1 MKRYNVR
8 VAAADK
14 NKDTRH
20 AGQAPGHTTLP
31 DVGMLDDIPL
41 FTDLDRAELA
51 LLSSKAITR
60 HYPRNTIILNEGED
74 SDSLYVIRSGR
85 VKVFLGNDAGREVIL
100 NVQGP
105 GEYFGELAL
114 IDSGPRSASVITQEK
129 STLSII
135 SKTDFEDFLRQHPAA
150 TVKIMRGM
158 VKRLRA
164 LTENVRSLALMDV
177 YGRVARLLL
186 KLSQPE
192 GEIRVIRDVLTQ
204 QDIADRVG
212 ASREM
217 VSRILKDLREGGY
230 IEVHDRHITLLENL
244 PHGW

>member
-1 MKRYNVR
+1 VLDL
-8 VAAADK
+8 A
-14 NKDTRH
+14 
-20 AGQAPGHTTLP
+20 
-31 DVGMLDDIPL
+31 MLDKIPL
-41 FTDLDRAELA
+41 FSDLDTAELE
-51 LLSSKAITR
+51 LLSSRTVTR
-60 HYPRNTIILNEGED
+60 QYPRNTIIINEGD
-74 SDSLYVIRSGR
+74 HSDSLYIIRAGS
-85 VKVFLGNDAGREVIL
+85 VKVFLSSDEGKEVIL
-100 NVQGP
+100 NVQKT

-129 STLSII
+129 STLSLI
-135 SKTDFEDFLRQHPAA
+135 SKADFEDFLRQHPAA
-150 TVKIMRGM
+150 TVKIMRGL

-192 GEIRVIRDVLTQ
+192 GEVRVIRDALTQ

-230 IEVHDRHITLLENL
+230 IEVHDRHITLLDRL

>member
-1 MKRYNVR
+1 
-8 VAAADK
+8 
-14 NKDTRH
+14 
-20 AGQAPGHTTLP
+20 
-31 DVGMLDDIPL
+31 MLDQIPL
-41 FTDLDRAELA
+41 FSDLDADELE
-51 LLSSKAITR
+51 LLSARMVTR
-60 HYPRNTIILNEGED
+60 KYPRNTVVLNEGD
-74 SDSLYVIRSGR
+74 HSDSLYIIRSGS
-85 VKVFLGNDAGREVIL
+85 VKVFLSNDEGKEIVL
-100 NVQGP
+100 NVQRA

-129 STLSII
+129 TVLSLIA
-135 SKTDFEDFLRQHPAA
+135 KPDFEEFLCQHPAA
-150 TVKIMRGM
+150 TVKIMRGL
-158 VKRLRA
+158 VKRLRV
-164 LTENVRSLALMDV
+164 LTDNVRSLALMDV

-192 GEIRVIRDVLTQ
+192 GEVRVVREALTQ

-230 IEVHDRHITLLENL
+230 IEVHSRHITLLEQL

>member
-1 MKRYNVR
+1 
-8 VAAADK
+8 
-14 NKDTRH
+14 
-20 AGQAPGHTTLP
+20 
-31 DVGMLDDIPL
+31 MLDKIPL
-41 FTDLDRAELA
+41 FSDLDATELE
-51 LLSSKAITR
+51 LLSTR
-60 HYPRNTIILNEGED
+60 MVTRQYPRNTIIINEGD
-74 SDSLYVIRSGR
+74 HSDSLYVIRSGS
-85 VKVFLGNDAGREVIL
+85 VKVFLGNAEGKEVIL
-100 NVQGP
+100 NVQKT

-114 IDSGPRSASVITQEK
+114 IDSGPRSASVMTQEK
-129 STLSII
+129 STLSLI
-135 SKTDFEDFLRQHPAA
+135 SKSDFEEFLRQHPAA
-150 TVKIMRGM
+150 TVKIMRGL

-164 LTENVRSLALMDV
+164 LTDNVRSLALMDV

-192 GEIRVIRDVLTQ
+192 GDVRVIREVLTQ

-230 IEVHDRHITLLENL
+230 IDIHDRHITLQDSL

>member
-1 MKRYNVR
+1 
-8 VAAADK
+8 
-14 NKDTRH
+14 
-20 AGQAPGHTTLP
+20 
-31 DVGMLDDIPL
+31 MLDKIPL
-41 FTDLDRAELA
+41 FSDLEPNELE
-51 LLSSKAITR
+51 LLSLKMVTR
-60 HYPRNTIILNEGED
+60 QYPRNAVVINEGD
-74 SDSLYVIRSGR
+74 HSDSLYIIRSGS
-85 VKVFLGNDAGREVIL
+85 VKVFLGNDEGKEVIL
-100 NVQGP
+100 NVQRA

-129 STLSII
+129 TVLSLI
-135 SKTDFEDFLRQHPAA
+135 SKADFDEFLRQHPAA
-150 TVKIMRGM
+150 TVKIIRVL

-164 LTENVRSLALMDV
+164 LTDSVRSLALMDV

-192 GEIRVIRDVLTQ
+192 GDVRVIRDALTQ

-230 IEVHDRHITLLENL
+230 IEIHDRHITLRERL

>member
-1 MKRYNVR
+1 
-8 VAAADK
+8 
-14 NKDTRH
+14 
-20 AGQAPGHTTLP
+20 
-31 DVGMLDDIPL
+31 MLEEIPL
-41 FTDLDRAELA
+41 FSDLDKTELE
-51 LLSSKAITR
+51 LLSGRTVTR
-60 HYPRNTIILNEGED
+60 QYPRNTIIINEGD
-74 SDSLYVIRSGR
+74 QSDSLYIIRSGS
-85 VKVFLGNDAGREVIL
+85 VKVFLGNAEGKEIIL
-100 NVQGP
+100 NVQKT

-114 IDSGPRSASVITQEK
+114 IDSGPRSASVMTQDK
-129 STLSII
+129 TSLSII
-135 SKTDFEDFLRQHPAA
+135 SKADFEDFLRQHPAA
-150 TVKIMRGM
+150 TAKIMRGL

-164 LTENVRSLALMDV
+164 LTESVRSLALMDV

-192 GEIRVIRDVLTQ
+192 GDVRVIRDALTQ

-230 IEVHDRHITLLENL
+230 IEIHERHITLLERL

>member
-1 MKRYNVR
+1 
-8 VAAADK
+8 
-14 NKDTRH
+14 
-20 AGQAPGHTTLP
+20 
-31 DVGMLDDIPL
+31 MLDKIPL
-41 FTDLDRAELA
+41 FSDLELNELE
-51 LLSSKAITR
+51 LLSLKMVTR
-60 HYPRNTIILNEGED
+60 QYPRNAVVINEGD
-74 SDSLYVIRSGR
+74 HSDSLYIIRSGS
-85 VKVFLGNDAGREVIL
+85 VKVFLGNDEGKEVIL
-100 NVQGP
+100 NVQRA

-129 STLSII
+129 TVLSLI
-135 SKTDFEDFLRQHPAA
+135 SKADFDEFLRQHPAA
-150 TVKIMRGM
+150 TVKIIRVL

-164 LTENVRSLALMDV
+164 LTDSVRSLALMDV

-192 GEIRVIRDVLTQ
+192 GDVRVIRDALTQ

-230 IEVHDRHITLLENL
+230 IEIHDRHITLRERL

>member
-1 MKRYNVR
+1 
-8 VAAADK
+8 
-14 NKDTRH
+14 
-20 AGQAPGHTTLP
+20 
-31 DVGMLDDIPL
+31 MLDQISL
-41 FTDLDRAELA
+41 FSDLDKSELE
-51 LLSSKAITR
+51 LLSTR
-60 HYPRNTIILNEGED
+60 MVTRLYPRNTIIINEGD
-74 SDSLYVIRSGR
+74 HSDSLYIIRSGS
-85 VKVFLGNDAGREVIL
+85 VKVFLGNAEGKEVIL
-100 NVQGP
+100 SVQKT

-129 STLSII
+129 SRLSLI
-135 SKTDFEDFLRQHPAA
+135 SKSDFEDFLRQHPAA
-150 TVKIMRGM
+150 TVKIMRGL

-192 GEIRVIRDVLTQ
+192 GEVRVIREALTQ

-230 IEVHDRHITLLENL
+230 IEIHDRHITLQESL